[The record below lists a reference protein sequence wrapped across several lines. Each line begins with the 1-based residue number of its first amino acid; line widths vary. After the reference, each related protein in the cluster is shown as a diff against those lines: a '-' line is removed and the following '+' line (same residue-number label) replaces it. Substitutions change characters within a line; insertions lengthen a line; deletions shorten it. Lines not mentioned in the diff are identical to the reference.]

1 VSGFEPIPAI
11 DIRDGRCV
19 RLVQGDY
26 GRETVYG
33 DDPAEMARHWQ
44 AEGARRLHVVD
55 LDAARSGRRDNAARI
70 RRVLA
75 AVDIPV
81 QVGGG
86 VRSLD
91 TARALLADGVDRV
104 VVGSALAEE
113 PARAAEWVDALSSPR
128 LVVAVDAR
136 AGRVAVHGWLETT
149 ELDTVSFARHLTLAG
164 VERVL
169 YTDIGRD
176 GMLSGPDLDGTR
188 ALVDQA
194 GLHVL
199 GSGGVASVEHLRALA
214 SVGAEGAI
222 IGTALYDGRL
232 ALGDALAIGSSEA
245 AAC

>member
-33 DDPAEMARHWQ
+33 HDPAEMARHWQ
-44 AEGARRLHVVD
+44 AQGARRLHVVD
-55 LDAARSGRRDNAARI
+55 LDAARSGRRDNAAQI
-70 RRVLA
+70 RRLLA

-86 VRSLD
+86 VRSLE
-91 TARALLADGVDRV
+91 TARALLADGADRV

-113 PARAAEWVDALSSPR
+113 PSRAADWVGALSSPR

-136 AGRVAVHGWLETT
+136 GGRVAVHGWLDAT
-149 ELDTVSFARHLTLAG
+149 ELNTLSFARHLAAAR
-164 VERVL
+164 VQWVL

-176 GMLSGPDLDGTR
+176 GMLSGPDLEGTR
-188 ALVDQA
+188 ALVDQG
-194 GLHVL
+194 GLQVL
-199 GSGGVASVEHLRALA
+199 ASGGVASVEHLRELA
-214 SVGAEGAI
+214 RVGAEGAI
-222 IGTALYDGRL
+222 VGTALYDGRL
-232 ALGDALAIGSSEA
+232 ALGEALAVGSSEA

>member
-1 VSGFEPIPAI
+1 MIRFEPIPAI

-26 GRETVYG
+26 GRQTVYG
-33 DDPAEMARHWQ
+33 DDPADMARHWQ
-44 AEGARRLHVVD
+44 AQGARRLHVVD
-55 LDAARSGRRDNAARI
+55 LDAARSGGRENAAEI
-70 RRVLA
+70 RRLLA

-91 TARALLADGVDRV
+91 TARALLADGADRV

-113 PARAAEWVDALSSPR
+113 PARAAAWVDALTSAR

-136 AGRVAVHGWLETT
+136 GRRVAVHGWLDAT
-149 ELDTVSFARHLTLAG
+149 ELDIVSFARHLAEAG
-164 VERVL
+164 VRRVL

-176 GMLSGPDLDGTR
+176 GMLSGPDVEGTR
-188 ALVDQA
+188 ALVDLRR
-194 GLHVL
+194 LHVL
-199 GSGGVASVEHLRALA
+199 GSGGVAGVEHLRELA
-214 SVGAEGAI
+214 SAGAEGAI
-222 IGTALYDGRL
+222 VGTALYDGRL
-232 ALGDALAIGSSEA
+232 ALSDALAVGSSEA

>member
-1 VSGFEPIPAI
+1 MSGFEPIPAI

-33 DDPAEMARHWQ
+33 DDPADMARHWQ

-55 LDAARSGRRDNAARI
+55 LDAARSGGRDNAAQI
-70 RRVLA
+70 RRLLA

-86 VRSLD
+86 VRSLE
-91 TARALLADGVDRV
+91 TARALLADGADRV

-113 PARAAEWVDALSSPR
+113 PARAADWVAALSPSR

-136 AGRVAVHGWLETT
+136 AGRVAVHGWLDTT
-149 ELDTVSFARHLTLAG
+149 QLDTLAFAAHLAGAG

-176 GMLSGPDLDGTR
+176 GTLSGPDLAGTR
-188 ALVDQA
+188 ALVDQ
-194 GLHVL
+194 GKLHVL

-214 SVGAEGAI
+214 ELGAEGAI
-222 IGTALYDGRL
+222 VGTALYDGRL
-232 ALGDALAIGSSEA
+232 RLADALAAVPWEA
-245 AAC
+245 MPC